1 MHTAQIVEMCIRD
14 RDMHVYGVAAR
25 SDARM
30 TLNEFISSVGSPLS
44 KENFTED
51 MYLSLI
57 HIFGEKKK
65 KLQERALLEQLSELA
80 PDYAQAEQLLVRL
93 KAEQK
98 RNSMT
103 DRDGGES
110 HDGVGQQDHR

>member
-1 MHTAQIVEMCIRD
+1 MTTNEQLHRIDSDIARYQGKVNALQNKIVQ
-14 RDMHVYGVAAR
+14 
-25 SDARM
+25 
-30 TLNEFISSVGSPLS
+30 L
-44 KENFTED
+44 
-51 MYLSLI
+51 
-57 HIFGEKKK
+57 GEKKK
-65 KLQERALLEQLSELA
+65 KLLERALLEQLSELA

>member
-1 MHTAQIVEMCIRD
+1 MTTNEQLHRINSDIARYQGKVKALQNKIVQ
-14 RDMHVYGVAAR
+14 
-25 SDARM
+25 
-30 TLNEFISSVGSPLS
+30 L
-44 KENFTED
+44 
-51 MYLSLI
+51 
-57 HIFGEKKK
+57 GEKKK

-80 PDYAQAEQLLVRL
+80 SDYAQAEQLLVRL

>member
-1 MHTAQIVEMCIRD
+1 MTTNEQLHRIDSDIARYQGTVKALQNKIVQ
-14 RDMHVYGVAAR
+14 
-25 SDARM
+25 
-30 TLNEFISSVGSPLS
+30 L
-44 KENFTED
+44 
-51 MYLSLI
+51 
-57 HIFGEKKK
+57 GEKKK